1 MAKWLLRSKLIGCY
15 IICIGFSVSDL
26 NFLCNYIFQQ
36 SLHTQSKSME
46 NSFYQESQLLQE
58 RESLSEQR
66 RRFYQEKA
74 NFEEERRHLTES
86 AIKLGKEV
94 CVKLK
99 MTVNYLY

>member
-1 MAKWLLRSKLIGCY
+1 MLHYLHRLSA
-15 IICIGFSVSDL
+15 SDL
-26 NFLCNYIFQQ
+26 IFLHNYLFQQ

-58 RESLSEQR
+58 RESLSEQK

-99 MTVNYLY
+99 VTIDYLCLLVNCEI